1 MLGSGLRRGSTS
13 RGGFSFPRRKRKKAP
28 HYLRGAALPAG
39 LEGESPGCD
48 PTRAPV
54 DRPMCAQGGGGHETV
69 SIAASRTLSA
79 LSLVSTPLIFERAVV
94 LPTPLHCRDGVDVG
108 LSFRPAERNLRHV
121 DDGFLAS

>member
-48 PTRAPV
+48 PTRATAQ
-54 DRPMCAQGGGGHETV
+54 CAPKEGGGHETV
-69 SIAASRTLSA
+69 SIAALRTLSA

-94 LPTPLHCRDGVDVG
+94 LLIPLHCRDGVDVG
-108 LSFRPAERNLRHV
+108 LSFRPVERNLRHV